1 MPVTVGAP
9 RGAPTATS
17 TRKHAAVMNR
27 RRIQDQQGQT
37 MVEFALVVPILCVVL
52 FGILQF
58 GALYNDYVTLT
69 DATRVGARRA
79 AVSRFESNP
88 SAATETAI
96 RKASSGLT
104 ATKLIVSV
112 NSTWKQGDPVVVEGT
127 YPYSINL
134 LGMVVKSGN
143 LRSRIEERVE

>member
-1 MPVTVGAP
+1 M
-9 RGAPTATS
+9 S
-17 TRKHAAVMNR
+17 R
-27 RRIQDQQGQT
+27 RRHTIRNERGQT
-37 MVEFALVVPILCVVL
+37 MVEFALVIPILCVVL

-79 AVSRFESNP
+79 AVSRFESSP
-88 SAATETAI
+88 SAAAETAM
-96 RKASSGLT
+96 RKAASGLV
-104 ATKLIVSV
+104 ASKLSVSV
-112 NSTWKQGDPVVVEGT
+112 TSTWKQGDPVVVEGT

-143 LRSRIEERVE
+143 LNSRIEERVE

>member
-1 MPVTVGAP
+1 
-9 RGAPTATS
+9 
-17 TRKHAAVMNR
+17 
-27 RRIQDQQGQT
+27 
-37 MVEFALVVPILCVVL
+37 MVELALVIPILCVVL

-79 AVSRFESNP
+79 AVSRFEASP
-88 SAATETAI
+88 SAAAETAM
-96 RKASSGLT
+96 RKAASGLT
-104 ATKLIVSV
+104 ASKLTVSV
-112 NSTWKQGDPVVVEGT
+112 DSTWKQGDPVVVEGT

-143 LRSRIEERVE
+143 LNSRIEERVE

>member
-1 MPVTVGAP
+1 M
-9 RGAPTATS
+9 S
-17 TRKHAAVMNR
+17 R
-27 RRIQDQQGQT
+27 RRYTIRDERGQT
-37 MVEFALVVPILCVVL
+37 MVEFALVIPILCVVL

-88 SAATETAI
+88 SAAAATAM
-96 RKASSGLT
+96 RNAASGLT
-104 ATKLIVSV
+104 ASKLVVTVS
-112 NSTWKQGDPVVVEGT
+112 STWKQGDPVVVEGK
-127 YPYSINL
+127 YPYSIDL

-143 LRSRIEERVE
+143 LNSRIEERVE

>member
-1 MPVTVGAP
+1 M
-9 RGAPTATS
+9 S
-17 TRKHAAVMNR
+17 R
-27 RRIQDQQGQT
+27 RRHTIRNERGQT
-37 MVEFALVVPILCVVL
+37 MVEFALVIPILCVVL

-79 AVSRFESNP
+79 AVSRFESSP
-88 SAATETAI
+88 SAAAETAM
-96 RKASSGLT
+96 RKAASGLT
-104 ATKLIVSV
+104 ASKLIVTV
-112 NSTWKQGDPVVVEGT
+112 NSTFKQGDPVVVEGT

-143 LRSRIEERVE
+143 LHSRIEERVE

>member
-1 MPVTVGAP
+1 M
-9 RGAPTATS
+9 S
-17 TRKHAAVMNR
+17 R
-27 RRIQDQQGQT
+27 RRHTIRNERGQT
-37 MVEFALVVPILCVVL
+37 MVEFALVIPILCVVL

-79 AVSRFESNP
+79 AVSRFESSP
-88 SAATETAI
+88 SAAAETAM
-96 RKASSGLT
+96 RRAASGLT
-104 ATKLIVSV
+104 ASKLIVSV

-143 LRSRIEERVE
+143 LNSRIEERVE